1 MSPSISVHDAAQ
13 TAALLPF
20 RVLVDEIAR
29 AAHDHAEGL
38 IEAPARQVVPY
49 AMGGTMLSMPATA
62 ADIGVHKLVNVV
74 PANRDKGLPTIL
86 GMVAVYDGAT
96 GQPRLLL
103 DGPTV
108 TARRTAAVSMLA
120 LRTLGPEALRHATVI
135 GTGVEGLSHITAL
148 AELYPGLPV
157 TAIGSSLEKARSFA
171 AAHRHLGVALQA
183 ASSVP
188 PETDLLI
195 TATTSA
201 KPVYDEP
208 ARDDRLIIAMGAYRP
223 DLAEIGALTL
233 SGSRL
238 YVDDLDGARHEA
250 GDYLQAG
257 VDWASVGSLAQA
269 LREKSRPGGPAVF
282 KSVGCAAWDLAA
294 GRCALRMPGDQLE

>member
-20 RVLVDEIAR
+20 RILVDEIAR

-38 IEAPARQVVPY
+38 IAAPARQAVAY
-49 AMGGTMLSMPATA
+49 AQGGIMLSMPATA
-62 ADIGVHKLVNVV
+62 EDIGVHKLVNVM
-74 PANRDKGLPTIL
+74 ASNRDKGLPTIH

-96 GQPRLLL
+96 GEPRMVL

-120 LRTLGPEALRHATVI
+120 LRTLGPARPKHATVI
-135 GTGVEGLSHITAL
+135 GTGVEGLSHVTAL
-148 AELYPGLPV
+148 AELYPGLSI
-157 TAIGSSLEKARSFA
+157 TAIGSSLEKAQAFA
-171 AAHRHLGVALQA
+171 AAHQNLGVALRA
-183 ASSVP
+183 ASSIP

-201 KPVYDEP
+201 TPVYNEP
-208 ARDDRLIIAMGAYRP
+208 ARDGRLIIAMGAYRP
-223 DLAEIGALTL
+223 DLAEIGAVTL
-233 SGSRL
+233 AASRL

-257 VDWASVGSLAQA
+257 VDWDTVTSLAQA
-269 LREKSRPGGPAVF
+269 LRDKASAGGPAVF

-294 GRCALRMPGDQLE
+294 ARCALRMRGDQLE